1 MTNKYSEAGRLC
13 EEEDCCEYGD
23 TNNIETECCKCS
35 REMIPSEEHNK
46 DYSELFQ
53 KYYGSEE
60 DDGDI
65 CYECLCKI
73 EFEDSEDEATDEE
86 EE

>member
-1 MTNKYSEAGRLC
+1 MTKKISEAGRLC
-13 EEEDCCEYGD
+13 EEEDCCEFGD
-23 TNNIETECCKCS
+23 INNQESECCKCDKT
-35 REMIPSEEHNK
+35 MIPSEEHDK
-46 DYSELFQ
+46 DDSELFL

-73 EFEDSEDEATDEE
+73 EFEDSEGEATDEE